1 MEYNEHW
8 NHCGWF
14 DMWMWLFWV
23 CADCLL
29 ARRFYHWILPKHQIV
44 SQMHFTEILSVLAC
58 VCEWLTGS
66 HHICTF
72 KQNELNIM
80 VLTVSAVA
88 PGMSSGVGWRA
99 KNHCQHCLAGC
110 SHCILTRTTTKNE
123 KIIHCSE
130 EERSI
135 GGAQA
140 HSTTN
145 YLPKPPIDISAIA
158 KVVNWKFLPISN
170 FVVCCCRCCVL
181 SASYVFFILLFLFFI
196 VIVVVIHGALC
207 VLQLFSIIKRQMK
220 ARKKIKYA

>member
-123 KIIHCSE
+123 KKKKNSLFGRRKQHRWCTGTQHHKLS
-130 EERSI
+130 SKT
-135 GGAQA
+135 A
-140 HSTTN
+140 HRHQCDCKSGE
-145 YLPKPPIDISAIA
+145 LKIS
-158 KVVNWKFLPISN
+158 SN
-170 FVVCCCRCCVL
+170 F
-181 SASYVFFILLFLFFI
+181 
-196 VIVVVIHGALC
+196 
-207 VLQLFSIIKRQMK
+207 
-220 ARKKIKYA
+220 